1 MKKRFVVICALSLML
16 SAGCT
21 KQQNSSMS
29 IQPSKLSQEETDIKN
44 LLDPENQ
51 QQIFDYNV
59 DEQVKSVALRV
70 YRLKD
75 GKWEMEREGAVAMS
89 DLKGRFVVGFD
100 KMYKGAN
107 IVFKSEHLK
116 NSSVLEASADD
127 TSFDDL
133 GTTTNKISGE
143 TNIEYE
149 KDIPLAIQYFSSKP
163 NIEAYGVEDFS
174 HPEKYDAGHEA
185 VYAVTICFSKKEL
198 SSN

>member
-1 MKKRFVVICALSLML
+1 MKKIFVVICALSLML

-75 GKWEMEREGAVAMS
+75 GKWEME
-89 DLKGRFVVGFD
+89 
-100 KMYKGAN
+100 
-107 IVFKSEHLK
+107 
-116 NSSVLEASADD
+116 
-127 TSFDDL
+127 
-133 GTTTNKISGE
+133 
-143 TNIEYE
+143 E
-149 KDIPLAIQYFSSKP
+149 KVQQQ
-163 NIEAYGVEDFS
+163 
-174 HPEKYDAGHEA
+174 
-185 VYAVTICFSKKEL
+185 
-198 SSN
+198 

>member
-1 MKKRFVVICALSLML
+1 MKKIFVVICALSLML

-75 GKWEMEREGAVAMS
+75 GKWEMEREGAAAMNDS
-89 DLKGRFVVGFD
+89 KGRFVVGFD

-133 GTTTNKISGE
+133 GTTDSNCI
-143 TNIEYE
+143 NC
-149 KDIPLAIQYFSSKP
+149 FMSS
-163 NIEAYGVEDFS
+163 IIF
-174 HPEKYDAGHEA
+174 
-185 VYAVTICFSKKEL
+185 FRM
-198 SSN
+198 